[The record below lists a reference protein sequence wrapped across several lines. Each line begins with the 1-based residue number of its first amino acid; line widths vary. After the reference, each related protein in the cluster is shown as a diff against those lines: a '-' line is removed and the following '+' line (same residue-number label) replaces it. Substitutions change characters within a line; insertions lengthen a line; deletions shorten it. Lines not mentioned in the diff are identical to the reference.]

1 MSGDRSPSPARRSF
15 IMLAVLVCMMS
26 AILVATG
33 LLYVSQTEAAGAA
46 GSADAAQA
54 RALLWSGAQAI
65 MSRLADQRDRIL
77 AGELPELDPQ
87 YLVYEAGTRAGVVRL
102 LAVNADGGIL
112 APEAA
117 KLDLNRV
124 DAEALARTGLVDHVA
139 ADGIIAWRDGL
150 GRPVQSVSELL
161 AAPGMS
167 IEMLYGTTI
176 ALLAIDA
183 CRPVHVRVVATN
195 SSASRP
201 LGLAD
206 VVTVFS
212 VEPAVQYTSNRRINL
227 NQKWSE
233 ELGKRI
239 EERFGADAAT
249 VMKQV
254 FESGTKFDSDT
265 SLVKAMR
272 AYKTPL
278 EQWPAI
284 LDAFTTEA
292 GDLHFGRLDINAA
305 PREALLALPGVTPE
319 QVDQMISVR
328 QDLSPVERGTSAWPV
343 TSQIISPETYEQMA
357 GRVTARC
364 WTYRVRLAAGEVN
377 ADAPDGPIINP
388 QVQEL
393 VIDLAGPKPRIAYL
407 RDITL
412 LRDAAL
418 MALEAN
424 STEEST
430 FSEPEAVQADVEP
443 APSAGTQ
450 PASRPT
456 TSARPRAPGRG
467 DGENDTQPAPSEPRG
482 PGRIGRWTSGP

>member
-1 MSGDRSPSPARRSF
+1 MSGDRSRSSARRSF

-54 RALLWSGAQAI
+54 RALSWSGAQAV
-65 MSRLADQRDRIL
+65 MSRLSDQRDRIL

-87 YLVYEAGTRAGVVRL
+87 YLIYEAGMRAGVVRL
-102 LAVNADGGIL
+102 LAVNADDGIL

-124 DAEALARTGLVDHVA
+124 DAEALARTGLLDRAA
-139 ADGIIAWRDGL
+139 ADGIINWRDGL
-150 GRPVQSVSELL
+150 GRPIQSVTELL
-161 AAPGMS
+161 TAPGMS
-167 IEMLYGTTI
+167 IEMLYGTTG

-183 CRPVHVRVVATN
+183 SRPVDVRRAAT
-195 SSASRP
+195 SSSHARP
-201 LGLAD
+201 RGLAD

-233 ELGKRI
+233 ELGQRI
-239 EERFGADAAT
+239 EERFGAEAAT
-249 VMKQV
+249 LMKQV
-254 FESGTKFDSDT
+254 FESGTKFDNDA

-305 PREALLALPGVTPE
+305 PREALLALPGITPE

-343 TSQIISPETYEQMA
+343 TSQIITPETYEQVA

-377 ADAPDGPIINP
+377 ADAPDGTMIYPH
-388 QVQEL
+388 VQEL

-418 MALEAN
+418 MALEAI
-424 STEEST
+424 SPVDST
-430 FSEPEAVQADVEP
+430 FDEPAAVQADVEP
-443 APSAGTQ
+443 APSPGAD
-450 PASRPT
+450 PASRPAPP
-456 TSARPRAPGRG
+456 ARSRAPGRS
-467 DGENDTQPAPSEPRG
+467 DGENDAQPTPSETEGPR
-482 PGRIGRWTSGP
+482 RIGRWTGGA